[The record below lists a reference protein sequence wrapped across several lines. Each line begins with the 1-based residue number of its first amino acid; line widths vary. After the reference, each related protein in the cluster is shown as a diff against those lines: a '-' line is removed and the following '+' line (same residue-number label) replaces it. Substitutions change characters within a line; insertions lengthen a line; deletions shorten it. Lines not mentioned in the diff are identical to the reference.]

1 MRRVTDIP
9 REALGWAGNY
19 VQVRAYM
26 VRDLRLSGR
35 ALMAFAII
43 HGFAAKSGACTST
56 LSYFSWWLG
65 CSEESCSSAIR
76 RLEDAGLVTVERR
89 RDASGARRC
98 AYRLTERGARPPRRD
113 VPDGAW
119 DPEDDALVLTGWMVS
134 SLGLRGR
141 DLLAY
146 AAIFERTQDGGECAL
161 PHSMLAA
168 WMGSSPQTARR
179 CARRLEALG
188 LVARRVC
195 PDERGVPQSLYRL
208 GRVRA
213 QVEAAVAELPDEAP
227 ATVPE
232 PGAGGAE
239 TPAADRF
246 AELKP
251 HVMTTR
257 NFKYGRE
264 AYERLLAMGVTHDE
278 VARRLDG
285 IRRRF
290 QAEHPGREERY
301 LPQCHRLLDEVL
313 VEVEDERAGR
323 QRARDARKDDASTL
337 ARAANLPGPL
347 GTEAFRLL
355 EESQRAAARGDSGRS
370 AELEA
375 ERRAWCERHRN
386 EVWGHCGLAA
396 AGAAGA

>member
-119 DPEDDALVLTGWMVS
+119 DPEDDTLVLTGWMVS

-146 AAIFERTQDGGECAL
+146 AAIFERTQDGGECVI
-161 PHSMLAA
+161 PHSLLAA
-168 WMGSSPQTARR
+168 WMGSSPQTARS

-188 LVARRVC
+188 LLAGRVR
-195 PDERGVPQSLYRL
+195 PDERGVPQSLYKL
-208 GRVRA
+208 GQVRA
-213 QVEAAVAELPDEAP
+213 QVEATVAELPDEAP
-227 ATVPE
+227 APAPE
-232 PGAGGAE
+232 PGMEGAE
-239 TPAADRF
+239 TLSADRF
-246 AELKP
+246 AELKS
-251 HVMTTR
+251 HVLTTR
-257 NFKYGRE
+257 NYKFGHE

-278 VARRLDG
+278 VVRRLDG

-313 VEVEDERAGR
+313 VEVEDERAGKKR
-323 QRARDARKDDASTL
+323 VRDAREDDALTL

-347 GTEAFRLL
+347 GAEAFRILD
-355 EESQRAAARGDSGRS
+355 ESQRAAARGDSVRS
-370 AELEA
+370 AELGA
-375 ERRAWCERHRN
+375 ERRAWCELHRD
-386 EVWGHCGLAA
+386 EVWGHCGRAA

>member
-1 MRRVTDIP
+1 MRRGTDIP

-43 HGFAAKSGACTST
+43 HGFASKSGACTST
-56 LSYFSWWLG
+56 LAYFSWWLG
-65 CSEESCSSAIR
+65 CSERSCSSAIR

-98 AYRLTERGARPPRRD
+98 VYRLTERGARPPRRD

-119 DPEDDALVLTGWMVS
+119 DPEDDTLVLTGWMVS
-134 SLGLRGR
+134 SLGLSGR

-146 AAIFERTQDGGECAL
+146 AAIFERTQDGGECAM
-161 PHSMLAA
+161 PHSLLAA
-168 WMGSSPQTARR
+168 WMGSSPQTVRS

-188 LVARRVC
+188 LVAGRVC

-208 GRVRA
+208 GPVRA
-213 QVEAAVAELPDEAP
+213 KVEATVAEIQDEAP
-227 ATVPE
+227 ATAPGPE
-232 PGAGGAE
+232 AVGAE

-246 AELKP
+246 AELKS
-251 HVMTTR
+251 HVLTTR
-257 NFKYGRE
+257 NFRYGRE

-278 VARRLDG
+278 VVRRLDG
-285 IRRRF
+285 VRHRF
-290 QAEHPGREERY
+290 QADHPGREERY
-301 LPQCHRLLDEVL
+301 LPQCHRLLDDVI
-313 VEVEDERAGR
+313 VAVEDERVGTR
-323 QRARDARKDDASTL
+323 RARAAREDDASTL

-370 AELEA
+370 AELDA
-375 ERRAWCERHRN
+375 ERRAWCERHRD
-386 EVWGHCGLAA
+386 EVWGHCGPAT

>member
-1 MRRVTDIP
+1 MTDMP

-26 VRDLRLSGR
+26 VRDLHLSGR
-35 ALMAFAII
+35 ALMVFAII
-43 HGFAAKSGACTST
+43 NGFASKSGTCTST
-56 LSYFSWWLG
+56 LAYFSWWLG
-65 CSEESCSSAIR
+65 CSERSCASVIC

-98 AYRLTERGARPPRRD
+98 VYRLTERGARPPRRD

-119 DPEDDALVLTGWMVS
+119 DPEDDTLVLTGWMVS

-146 AAIFERTQDGGECAL
+146 AAIFERTQDGGECAI

-195 PDERGVPQSLYRL
+195 PDGRGVPQSLYRL

-213 QVEAAVAELPDEAP
+213 QVEATVAELPDDAAAP
-227 ATVPE
+227 GPE
-232 PGAGGAE
+232 AE
-239 TPAADRF
+239 TVAAERHPADRF

-251 HVMTTR
+251 HVLTTR
-257 NFKYGRE
+257 NFRYGRE
-264 AYERLLAMGVTHDE
+264 TYERLLAMGVSHDE
-278 VARRLDG
+278 VVLRLDA

-313 VEVEDERAGR
+313 VEVEDERAGER
-323 QRARDARKDDASTL
+323 RAREARADDASTL
-337 ARAANLPGPL
+337 VRAANLPGPL
-347 GTEAFRLL
+347 GSEAFRLL

-370 AELEA
+370 AELET
-375 ERRAWCERHRN
+375 ERRAWCERHRD
-386 EVWGHCGLAA
+386 EVWGHRGRAA
-396 AGAAGA
+396 AGDAGA

>member
-1 MRRVTDIP
+1 MRRVSDIP

-19 VQVRAYM
+19 VRVRAYM

-43 HGFAAKSGACTST
+43 HGFAARSGACTST
-56 LSYFSWWLG
+56 LAYFSWWLG
-65 CSEESCSSAIR
+65 CSEPSCASVIR
-76 RLEDAGLVTVERR
+76 GLEDAGLVTVERR

-98 AYRLTERGARPPRRD
+98 VYRLTERGARPPRSD

-119 DPEDDALVLTGWMVS
+119 DPEDDTLVLTGWMVS

-141 DLLAY
+141 DLIAY
-146 AAIFERTQDGGECAL
+146 AAIFERTQDGGECTI

-168 WMGSSPQTARR
+168 WMGSSTQTARR
-179 CARRLEALG
+179 CARRLEALS

-195 PDERGVPQSLYRL
+195 PDVRGVPQSLYRL

-213 QVEAAVAELPDEAP
+213 QVEAAVAELPDDAAAP
-227 ATVPE
+227 VPE
-232 PGAGGAE
+232 AEAGAAE
-239 TPAADRF
+239 RRPADRF

-251 HVMTTR
+251 HVLTTR
-257 NFKYGRE
+257 NFRYGRE
-264 AYERLLAMGVTHDE
+264 TYERLLAMGVTHDE
-278 VARRLDG
+278 VAQRLDG

-290 QAEHPGREERY
+290 QAEHPAREERY

-313 VEVEDERAGR
+313 VEIEDERAGEK
-323 QRARDARKDDASTL
+323 RAREAHADDASTL

-355 EESQRAAARGDSGRS
+355 EESQRAAASGDSGRA
-370 AELEA
+370 AELGA
-375 ERRAWCERHRN
+375 ERRAWCERHRD
-386 EVWGHCGLAA
+386 EVWGHRGHAA